1 MITWSRLGE
10 GSWKR
15 FKKVARLL
23 PESSLL
29 ISKRMEV
36 MVTTWPHGHPNL
48 FKLDHITCFTFYN
61 QLLMYTVTKYYICF
75 KIIIDTSLK
84 HLHIYRSWRKV
95 FLLTIT
101 SLSLTSPSHHSH
113 HYLIL
118 VIIFKLKVLLETISP
133 LVPPSPSLTAIN
145 VKMVTEC
152 NCSTPT
158 LLQTHLKHVTPSF
171 VTNTFGNNIQI
182 KFDFLKGDFPCCG
195 GFPAKLNSLIGTALW
210 HCFVF
215 SPKILVK

>member
-1 MITWSRLGE
+1 M
-10 GSWKR
+10 
-15 FKKVARLL
+15 FHLL
-23 PESSLL
+23 QPAFD
-29 ISKRMEV
+29 V
-36 MVTTWPHGHPNL
+36 HGDEILHMFQNHYWY
-48 FKLDHITCFTFYN
+48 FSETST
-61 QLLMYTVTKYYICF
+61 YIY
-75 KIIIDTSLK
+75 
-84 HLHIYRSWRKV
+84 IYRSWRKV

-182 KFDFLKGDFPCCG
+182 KFDFLRETFPVVEA
-195 GFPAKLNSLIGTALW
+195 FPQN
-210 HCFVF
+210 
-215 SPKILVK
+215 

>member
-36 MVTTWPHGHPNL
+36 LVTIWSHGHIVTPTFL
-48 FKLDHITCFTFYN
+48 SWTTSHASPFTTSFWCTYVSKS
-61 QLLMYTVTKYYICF
+61 LLILLWNIYI
-75 KIIIDTSLK
+75 I
-84 HLHIYRSWRKV
+84 HRSWRKV

-171 VTNTFGNNIQI
+171 VTNAFGNNIQI

>member
-1 MITWSRLGE
+1 
-10 GSWKR
+10 
-15 FKKVARLL
+15 
-23 PESSLL
+23 
-29 ISKRMEV
+29 
-36 MVTTWPHGHPNL
+36 
-48 FKLDHITCFTFYN
+48 
-61 QLLMYTVTKYYICF
+61 MYTVTKYYICS
-75 KIIIDTSLK
+75 KSLFI
-84 HLHIYRSWRKV
+84 LLWNIYSWSWRKV

-101 SLSLTSPSHHSH
+101 SLFLTSPSHHSH

-118 VIIFKLKVLLETISP
+118 VIIFKLKFLLETISP

-171 VTNTFGNNIQI
+171 VTNAFGNNIQI

-210 HCFVF
+210 PCFF
-215 SPKILVK
+215 SFLKFLLSRIELNRCTPNAKIT

>member
-1 MITWSRLGE
+1 
-10 GSWKR
+10 
-15 FKKVARLL
+15 
-23 PESSLL
+23 
-29 ISKRMEV
+29 
-36 MVTTWPHGHPNL
+36 MVTRSHSHPNL

-61 QLLMYTVTKYYICF
+61 QLLMYICF
-75 KIIIDTSLK
+75 KIIIDTTLK
-84 HLHIYRSWRKV
+84 HLHYTQKLKV
-95 FLLTIT
+95 FFLTIT

-118 VIIFKLKVLLETISP
+118 VIIFKLKFLLETISP

-171 VTNTFGNNIQI
+171 VTNAFGNNIQI

-195 GFPAKLNSLIGTALW
+195 GFPAKLNSLIGTAL
-210 HCFVF
+210 
-215 SPKILVK
+215 